1 MTPRTL
7 RLSTATPATTTPAQK
22 SSPRGVEI
30 EPLLC
35 WSDLRR
41 LLVASQRTLDRLRA
55 SGRLPHPD
63 MFIGRSPRWK
73 AETVRRWI
81 DTQS

>member
-7 RLSTATPATTTPAQK
+7 RLSTATPAATAPAPK
-22 SSPRGVEI
+22 YSPLGVDI
-30 EPLLC
+30 EPLLR

-41 LLVASQRTLDRLRA
+41 VLVASQRTLDRLRA
-55 SGRLPHPD
+55 SGKLPRPD
-63 MFIGRSPRWK
+63 LLIGRSPRWK
-73 AETVRRWI
+73 AETIRRWI